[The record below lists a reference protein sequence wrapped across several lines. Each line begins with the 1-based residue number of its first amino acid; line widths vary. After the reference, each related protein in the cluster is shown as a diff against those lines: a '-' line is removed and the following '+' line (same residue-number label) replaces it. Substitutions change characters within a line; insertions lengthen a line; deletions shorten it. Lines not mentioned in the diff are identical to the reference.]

1 MTDIL
6 FVSETNIHPNL
17 ELVLEELIA
26 QKIRISKSLD
36 FSSATNHLKSNFFE
50 TVIINGDSKKLD
62 SYELCKEI
70 KTNFRN
76 SIKVYVF
83 IADAN
88 ANEGSKFGLVEAEV
102 EDKDSIKNLANK
114 IYAKK
119 QKNIEIE
126 ENIIS
131 FYSPYGGLGL
141 SSICS
146 LTAYTLDHL
155 NKTSL
160 LLETNENQSI
170 KRLFEFGESLTFLNH
185 EQSGSNQ
192 DLDWFYGFIS
202 KTTLMP
208 NVHYLNLFNSINDK
222 SNSQQKLNNKLNDLI
237 HELEKSSPNIRL
249 VHSSLKLINKEI
261 QGESLALFNHIIQT
275 GSKLTENFIFDLG
288 RDVFSSFN
296 KQLLKYSQNLV
307 IMLKDTPYLKEEFID
322 HKKYFIQIGI
332 KNIIPVIASNP
343 FNKSYLNKI
352 SDEEWIGLLGE
363 IPVIYPYLPEE
374 YFGLIFDH
382 KKLTDN
388 SKLIDISKKI
398 LKACKIKTETLLDDS
413 NKGILKFLVNNF

>member
-36 FSSATNHLKSNFFE
+36 FLSATNHLKSNFFE
-50 TVIINGDSKKLD
+50 TVIINGDGKKLD
-62 SYELCKEI
+62 SYELCREI
-70 KTNFRN
+70 KANFRN
-76 SIKVYVF
+76 AIKVYVF

-114 IYAKK
+114 IYSKK

-141 SSICS
+141 SSLCS

-160 LLETNENQSI
+160 ILETNENQTI
-170 KRLFEFGESLTFLNH
+170 KRNFGFGDSLAFSNQ
-185 EQSGSNQ
+185 EQNSLNQ

-202 KTTLMP
+202 KTSLMP
-208 NVHYLNLFNSINDK
+208 NVHYLNLFNSIIDK
-222 SNSQQKLNNKLNDLI
+222 AELNQKLTNKLDELI
-237 HELEKSSPNIRL
+237 QELEKASPNTRL
-249 VHSSLKLINKEI
+249 IHSSLKLINKELR
-261 QGESLALFNHIIQT
+261 GESLSLFNQIIQT
-275 GSKLTENFIFDLG
+275 GSKLTENFLFDLG
-288 RDVFSSFN
+288 RDISSPIN
-296 KQLLKYSQNLV
+296 KQLLRYSQNLV
-307 IMLKDTPYLKEEFID
+307 ILLKDSQHLKEEFSD
-322 HKKYFIQIGI
+322 LKKYFSQLGI
-332 KNIIPVIASNP
+332 KNLIPVLAANS
-343 FNKSYLNKI
+343 FNKNFLSKI
-352 SDEEWIGLLGE
+352 NNDEWLELLGE
-363 IPVIYPYLPEE
+363 IPLLYSYSPEE
-374 YFGLIFDH
+374 FFGLVGDNR
-382 KKLTDN
+382 KLANN
-388 SKLIDISKKI
+388 SKLLDNCKKL
-398 LKACKIKTETLLDDS
+398 LKACNIKTETLLDDS